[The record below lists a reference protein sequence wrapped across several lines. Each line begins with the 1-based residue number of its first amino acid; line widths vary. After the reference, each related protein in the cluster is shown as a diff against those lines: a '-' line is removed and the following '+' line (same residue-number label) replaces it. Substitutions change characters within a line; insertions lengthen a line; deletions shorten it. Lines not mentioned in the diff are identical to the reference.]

1 MTAGETTTMNVTLT
15 NPFDNAIF
23 DRAVSLERPEGWQA
37 EDVRVSIP
45 SGESVTIPVQ
55 VTAPLVADNGELP
68 VEVSILD
75 GADRYTGRLNLTVQ
89 GGQEPAPTSVKV
101 SIPNLKDTYVA
112 GEKISINFAVNNPF
126 DVTVNSVPSLGEGEN
141 WMPANLRGFDPEQGT
156 PNCRYKNLGANKSYD
171 CTTTTYEVSDLDV
184 ERGYVDIPTV
194 WTFTNSA
201 GETVWSKNVDVPRIE
216 LNGTQ
221 DAATDAIV
229 TVDPINPVHSNG
241 QSQTVEVQANVTSE
255 GDLPAG
261 STVAFYLDSS
271 PIDTAAV
278 DAEGHASISID
289 VDNIASEQPERT
301 FEVRARLVVPED
313 APRSIARHALA
324 RFTVLPEQV
333 QQNSLVI
340 MNHPDVVSDGQTKT
354 IVTAAKATAH
364 DGSPVAI
371 GTLITFRVNGIERDV
386 VPTNAQGTAK
396 LQLDLKPVNT
406 EDEEYEVTVEAEL
419 GELTAQTTFK
429 VLAGE
434 EEEPT
439 STEEQPSETEQ
450 PSEPEEEPTGV
461 AGSSNGG
468 SFVAL
473 LALLAA
479 LGGIV
484 GAVLGLLKL

>member
-1 MTAGETTTMNVTLT
+1 MHH
-15 NPFDNAIF
+15 D
-23 DRAVSLERPEGWQA
+23 
-37 EDVRVSIP
+37 
-45 SGESVTIPVQ
+45 
-55 VTAPLVADNGELP
+55 
-68 VEVSILD
+68 
-75 GADRYTGRLNLTVQ
+75 
-89 GGQEPAPTSVKV
+89 
-101 SIPNLKDTYVA
+101 
-112 GEKISINFAVNNPF
+112 
-126 DVTVNSVPSLGEGEN
+126 
-141 WMPANLRGFDPEQGT
+141 
-156 PNCRYKNLGANKSYD
+156 
-171 CTTTTYEVSDLDV
+171 
-184 ERGYVDIPTV
+184 
-194 WTFTNSA
+194 
-201 GETVWSKNVDVPRIE
+201 
-216 LNGTQ
+216 
-221 DAATDAIV
+221 
-229 TVDPINPVHSNG
+229 
-241 QSQTVEVQANVTSE
+241 QSR
-255 GDLPAG
+255 D
-261 STVAFYLDSS
+261 
-271 PIDTAAV
+271 
-278 DAEGHASISID
+278 
-289 VDNIASEQPERT
+289 
-301 FEVRARLVVPED
+301 
-313 APRSIARHALA
+313 ALA

-354 IVTAAKATAH
+354 IVIAAKATAH

-419 GELTAQTTFK
+419 DELTAQTTFK

-461 AGSSNGG
+461 AGSSSGG